1 MIVLEVAVVI
11 VVISLAKNAILLLVS
26 LQYNID
32 VADCVGVSVCWVIG
46 VCGGF
51 GGIGGGGGGI
61 CDICFRGVNWCT

>member
-11 VVISLAKNAILLLVS
+11 VVISLAKNASLLLVA

-32 VADCVGVSVCWVIG
+32 VADYVGVSVCWVIG

-51 GGIGGGGGGI
+51 GGI
-61 CDICFRGVNWCT
+61 CDICFRHGNWCA